1 MDPRHSAFEV
11 RDERQVEQRSFP
23 DWSMEMV
30 RVSAGFRK
38 AKDEVAK
45 ILPPAVAA
53 PVRELIIRM
62 SGQLAEA

>member
-1 MDPRHSAFEV
+1 
-11 RDERQVEQRSFP
+11 
-23 DWSMEMV
+23 MEMV
-30 RVSAGFRK
+30 RVTAGFRK